1 MFSDEQI
8 EILESAGYLGDNAIF
23 KEVMYGVYEMLD
35 IQQEEA
41 EVLGT
46 MCQKCNRILAV
57 EMVMDLPHE
66 TLTERISD
74 AAKMLVWMHTGDC

>member
-8 EILESAGYLGDNAIF
+8 EILEAAGYLGDNAIF

-35 IQQEEA
+35 IPEDEGM
-41 EVLGT
+41 GT

-74 AAKMLVWMHTGDC
+74 AEKMLVWMHTGDC